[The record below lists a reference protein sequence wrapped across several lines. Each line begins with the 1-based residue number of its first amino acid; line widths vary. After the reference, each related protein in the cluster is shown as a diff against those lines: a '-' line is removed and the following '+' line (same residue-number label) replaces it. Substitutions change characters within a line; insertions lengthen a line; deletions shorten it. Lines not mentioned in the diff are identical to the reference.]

1 MDGTTKLAGLAFGV
15 AISVISTFAQAALI
29 KYNFTG
35 TVFQSQITA
44 VLENDPITGSFLYD
58 NAAPQV
64 LDAGTDVYY
73 GWPYT
78 FSYTI
83 SGTYSGEATGLEAR
97 VSNTFSGVGIVRL
110 GEFTTQIPQQAHI
123 SGDLIYDKLPYLT
136 TLPLIDFVDNDESY
150 ISSTALPAQLMLS
163 EFNTAQGYLNYR
175 GPNDP
180 GSYIWYR
187 VNALSEAPI
196 PEPSTVACFAIGLA
210 GIGCQR
216 RRRPSPR

>member
-1 MDGTTKLAGLAFGV
+1 MGGTTKLAGLAFGV

-97 VSNTFSGVGIVRL
+97 VSNTSSGKGIVRL
-110 GEFTTQIPQQAHI
+110 GEFTTQIPRKAQV
-123 SGDLIYDKLPYLT
+123 SGDPIGNAVPHLVNG
-136 TLPLIDFVDNDESY
+136 LPLIDFVDDDASF
-150 ISSTALPAQLMLS
+150 IASTALPAELSLS
-163 EFNTAQGYLNYR
+163 EFNSAQGFLTFIL
-175 GPNDP
+175 PNSP
-180 GSYIWYR
+180 YSYVWYR
-187 VNALSEAPI
+187 VDSLSEVPI
-196 PEPSTVACFAIGLA
+196 PLPSSIACIALGLA
-210 GIGCQR
+210 GIGYQR
-216 RRRPSPR
+216 RTRAA